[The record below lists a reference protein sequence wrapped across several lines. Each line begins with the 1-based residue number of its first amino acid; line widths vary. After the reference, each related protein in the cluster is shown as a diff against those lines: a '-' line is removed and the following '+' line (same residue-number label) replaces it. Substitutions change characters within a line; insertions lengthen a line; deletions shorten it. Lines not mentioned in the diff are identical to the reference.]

1 VGRVSG
7 RERVAL
13 RPPPDDLTGFPR
25 WRLRRDRDLWRA
37 HRHGSSPW
45 WFCSDLRCRF
55 DLSAPGGTCYLATDP
70 ATAVREHLGPRLV
83 AAGVVPPAEAD
94 AFVLSKVRVD
104 HGLHVADTTD
114 RAAADHGVTRE
125 LATVVPYSL
134 PQQWAAAL
142 HRHGHAGVR
151 YGARFA
157 PAPGPNAIALFATAG
172 HADWPPDPDPV
183 PGRTAATGAGVAV
196 TAVPRRAA
204 LRIVAPPA

>member
-1 VGRVSG
+1 VGGVSG

-37 HRHGSSPW
+37 HRRGRSPW

-55 DLSAPGGTCYLATDP
+55 DLPAPAGTCYLATDP
-70 ATAVREHLGPRLV
+70 ATAVRERLGPRLV
-83 AAGVVPPAEAD
+83 AAGMVPPAEAD
-94 AFVLSKVRVD
+94 AFVLSKLRVD
-104 HGLHVADTTD
+104 RGLHVADTTAG
-114 RAAADHGVTRE
+114 AAVDHGVTRE
-125 LATVVPYSL
+125 LAAVVPYSL

-157 PAPGPNAIALFATAG
+157 PAPGPNAIALFGTAG
-172 HADWPPDPDPV
+172 LADRPTDQDPV
-183 PGRTAATGAGVAV
+183 PGRIAATAAGFSV

-204 LRIVAPPA
+204 LRIVAPPT